1 MPLPE
6 GSERPQSLGEA
17 LALLGL
23 QEQAFREFISQF
35 KTAPQEGWEEFIVDM
50 IVNDFDGLYAS
61 RNNPTQIGL
70 ALYGISTV
78 PESDRPDVRLFPERL
93 ATIRANLREAGIS
106 NATIVRLEQSLGLA
120 MGANELRPTKY
131 LLGHFLNLQPDA
143 VRQRVANDGHE
154 NGVFAELMTETHRRI
169 RETINQRN

>member
-61 RNNPTQIGL
+61 RNNPTQICL
-70 ALYGISTV
+70 ALYGMSTI
-78 PESDRPDVRLFPERL
+78 PESDRPDVLLLPQRLTAMR
-93 ATIRANLREAGIS
+93 TNLRESGIS

-120 MGANELRPTKY
+120 MGTSGLRPTKF
-131 LLGHFLNLQPDA
+131 LLGHFLNLDKNA
-143 VRQRVANDGHE
+143 VRQRVARDGNE
-154 NGVFAELMTETHRRI
+154 DGVFTALMTETHRRI
-169 RETINQRN
+169 RETISQRN